1 VQLANE
7 KLNQHTEFDVR
18 PAAGQGSVIVV
29 VTGGGDVTTGTV
41 GATGVGPTALPMGG
55 TLIVGNAVAE
65 LTPRLPISIDPRGIP
80 VRAAPPGAVGDV
92 DIGVEEETT
101 LLEPAPHIPD
111 RPEVCTIPDVA
122 GIPDVADVPYE
133 ADIPGIIPY
142 EEDIPD
148 VMAVAGAAL
157 PTAIPPPS

>member
-1 VQLANE
+1 VKLANE
-7 KLNQHTEFDVR
+7 RVIQQSGVIAVDAR
-18 PAAGQGSVIVV
+18 PVFGQGSVTVV
-29 VTGGGDVTTGTV
+29 VTGGGDVTVGTV
-41 GATGVGPTALPMGG
+41 GTTGVGPTALPMGG
-55 TLIVGNAVAE
+55 TLIVGIATAE

-92 DIGVEEETT
+92 DVGVEEETT

-122 GIPDVADVPYE
+122 DSPDVDM
-133 ADIPGIIPY
+133 PG
-142 EEDIPD
+142 
-148 VMAVAGAAL
+148 VAAVAGAAP